1 MVTGWFEAAARS
13 QRSVSCSSILCFFFF
28 FLQPFCPTRFMYRL
42 HRCVQGAAIDFL
54 FAYKWLMPAGGRGGK
69 AAGARL
75 GYTSSVVT
83 LPRRSLS
90 VCAAF
95 FPLHVTHML

>member
-13 QRSVSCSSILCFFFF
+13 QRAFPVVPFFFFFF
-28 FLQPFCPTRFMYRL
+28 FLQPFCPTCFMYRL

-69 AAGARL
+69 AAGA
-75 GYTSSVVT
+75 
-83 LPRRSLS
+83 
-90 VCAAF
+90 
-95 FPLHVTHML
+95 